1 MKNISLKPL
10 WGIRPGLYIL
20 IGLVLIICII
30 LFLLLVL
37 PGMRNNGTYMSFTS
51 EPVNSAVYIDDVFV
65 GSTPCTVFVEKGV
78 HSLRI
83 EKPYFTDLFINEYE
97 IGGRIFGSLFFKK
110 KASKKFSLQL
120 SDPKKYLESR
130 LQELYNYSLINSYS
144 SSYVYPKIGEQILE
158 DLKHIPETFTTDL
171 WRAFISFFPY
181 LASSEEIA
189 ADLQNL
195 LNNKE
200 IQRSSGSGSQY
211 ILEQLNAIEKRIT
224 DNSIP
229 ENNLPDEENNF
240 SQDENEKDNNTD
252 LYFTEL
258 NLLFTNINSGE
269 FIYGDTDFSASSAL
283 YSYPVKVYHEDF
295 YILKSVVTQK
305 MYSDFLEENPEWLAS
320 NKSELIASG
329 LVDDQYL
336 QDFFSESSKPVT
348 YVSQFA
354 ASAYCEWLTSIVQE
368 KYPEYSVVLP
378 QFSQWEKSASF
389 FGTGQ
394 RSNETFFYNVWQW
407 TNSIFYPSSPFSQ
420 DTDFS
425 QAAENVFDLHGQFI
439 VKGGS
444 EIDKK
449 GTVFPYTNG
458 SLPPETCSPVVGF
471 RPIIIKDK

>member
-1 MKNISLKPL
+1 
-10 WGIRPGLYIL
+10 
-20 IGLVLIICII
+20 
-30 LFLLLVL
+30 
-37 PGMRNNGTYMSFTS
+37 
-51 EPVNSAVYIDDVFV
+51 
-65 GSTPCTVFVEKGV
+65 
-78 HSLRI
+78 
-83 EKPYFTDLFINEYE
+83 
-97 IGGRIFGSLFFKK
+97 
-110 KASKKFSLQL
+110 
-120 SDPKKYLESR
+120 
-130 LQELYNYSLINSYS
+130 
-144 SSYVYPKIGEQILE
+144 
-158 DLKHIPETFTTDL
+158 
-171 WRAFISFFPY
+171 
-181 LASSEEIA
+181 
-189 ADLQNL
+189 
-195 LNNKE
+195 
-200 IQRSSGSGSQY
+200 
-211 ILEQLNAIEKRIT
+211 
-224 DNSIP
+224 
-229 ENNLPDEENNF
+229 
-240 SQDENEKDNNTD
+240 
-252 LYFTEL
+252 
-258 NLLFTNINSGE
+258 
-269 FIYGDTDFSASSAL
+269 
-283 YSYPVKVYHEDF
+283 
-295 YILKSVVTQK
+295 
-305 MYSDFLEENPEWLAS
+305 
-320 NKSELIASG
+320 

>member
-1 MKNISLKPL
+1 MKNINLKPL

-20 IGLVLIICII
+20 IGLILVICII
-30 LFLLLVL
+30 LFLLLLL
-37 PGMRNNGTYMSFTS
+37 PGIRNNGTYMNFTS
-51 EPVNSAVYIDDVFV
+51 EPSNSAVYIDDVYV

-83 EKPYFTDLFINEYE
+83 EKPYFTDLFIDEYE

-120 SDPKKYLESR
+120 SDQKKYLESR

-181 LASSEEIA
+181 LASSEEIT

-195 LNNKE
+195 IKNKE
-200 IQRSSGSGSQY
+200 IPPSSGGGSQY
-211 ILEQLNAIEKRIT
+211 ILEQLNAIEKFIT
-224 DNSIP
+224 DKSIP
-229 ENNLPDEENNF
+229 ENNLSDEENNF
-240 SQDENEKDNNTD
+240 SKDENEKGNKSD

-269 FIYGDTDFSASSAL
+269 SFYGDTDFSANSAL

-295 YILKSVVTQK
+295 YILKSLVTQR
-305 MYSDFLEENPEWLAS
+305 MYSDFLKENPEWLKS
-320 NKSELIASG
+320 NKNELEASG

-336 QDFFSESSKPVT
+336 LNYFSESSQPVT

-354 ASAYCEWLTSIVQE
+354 ASAYSEWLTTVVQE

-378 QFSQWEKSASF
+378 QFHQWEKSANLLE
-389 FGTGQ
+389 TDQ
-394 RSNETFFYNVWQW
+394 VSNEAFLYNVWQW
-407 TNSIFYPSSPFSQ
+407 TNSIFFPSSPFSQ
-420 DTDFS
+420 DTDSF
-425 QAAENVFDLHGQFI
+425 QATENVFDLHGQFI

-444 EIDKK
+444 KIDKK

-471 RPIIIKDK
+471 RPIIIKNQ